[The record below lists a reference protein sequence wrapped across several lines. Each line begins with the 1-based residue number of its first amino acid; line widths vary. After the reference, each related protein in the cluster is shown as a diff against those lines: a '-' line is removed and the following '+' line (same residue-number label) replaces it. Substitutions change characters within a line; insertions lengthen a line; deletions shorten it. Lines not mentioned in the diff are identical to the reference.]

1 MGGEGGGV
9 CKERGVGKWGGG
21 GGHCLKSSRAMQ
33 GPSSE
38 QDKVQCDWLD
48 PGGISEEGEWLSSQG
63 VGSL

>member
-1 MGGEGGGV
+1 MRVGV
-9 CKERGVGKWGGG
+9 YVRREELENGVGV

-48 PGGISEEGEWLSSQG
+48 PGGISEEG
-63 VGSL
+63 

>member
-1 MGGEGGGV
+1 MYVRRE
-9 CKERGVGKWGGG
+9 ELENGVGV

-63 VGSL
+63 VGGLWL